1 VLNNVY
7 EAGEA
12 AAAAAAAD
20 VDADDD
26 DGDVDDCAGLPLLTK
41 TKK

>member
-1 VLNNVY
+1 MLNNVY